1 MKIERISDNQIRCTL
16 TSLDLSSRGINLAE
30 LAYGSEKARNLFR
43 EMIQQAAQEVG
54 FEAEDIPLMVEAIPL
69 SSESIMLSE
78 DRGMASTIP
87 LSSEGIMLIVTKVED
102 PEELDTRFSK
112 FSPFAEAE
120 SENLLSQ
127 LADEFLEGAGDL
139 AKLLGQ
145 NGTEELKANVNT
157 AAENTG
163 TENAKAPQIQ
173 LRTFRFDSLDQISE
187 AAKAAEDSCD
197 DIHNAL
203 YKKPSTRQYYLVLNN
218 KDCNE
223 LDFSRVCNVLAEY
236 AAKLPNEYAGEAY
249 YKEHYELMI
258 GEKALQ
264 KLKNL

>member
-1 MKIERISDNQIRCTL
+1 MKTERISDNQIRCTL

-54 FEAEDIPLMVEAIPL
+54 FEAEDIPLMVEVIPL
-69 SSESIMLSE
+69 SSES
-78 DRGMASTIP
+78 
-87 LSSEGIMLIVTKVED
+87 IMLIVTKVED

>member
-69 SSESIMLSE
+69 SSESIML
-78 DRGMASTIP
+78 
-87 LSSEGIMLIVTKVED
+87 IVTKVED

-112 FSPFAEAE
+112 F
-120 SENLLSQ
+120 LLLQKQSQ
-127 LADEFLEGAGDL
+127 KISFPSWQMNFWKAPGDL

-203 YKKPSTRQYYLVLNN
+203 YKKPFTRQYYLVLNN